1 MSLTPSA
8 LDQPSPHVVRR
19 DFLPAAEHLA
29 IRDWALAHRRSFV
42 PSLVDHANLRAD
54 IRSSLT
60 ARLPDRGWADTFR
73 TRVLDAVPGLARDL
87 GMAWFA
93 PETIQLSLIAYN
105 EGDFYRPHVDTET
118 SPDRKSDRVLSAVYY
133 FHTEPKAYSG
143 GELRLHAFNPA
154 STRFADIAPEQNSL
168 LAFASF
174 ARHEVRPVSCPS
186 GRFEDSRF
194 AINCWVR
201 RALPAQ

>member
-1 MSLTPSA
+1 MSVQPSL
-8 LDQPSPHVVRR
+8 LDQPAPHILRR
-19 DFLPAAEHLA
+19 AFLPVAEHRA
-29 IRDWALAHRRSFV
+29 ILDWSLAHRACFA
-42 PSLVDHANLRAD
+42 PSLVDSAQLRAN

-60 ARLPDRGWADTFR
+60 ARLPEQAWVEAFR
-73 TRVLDAVPGLARDL
+73 RRVLDAVPALASDL
-87 GMAWFA
+87 GMAPFA
-93 PETIQLSLIAYN
+93 PETVQLSLIAYN
-105 EGDFYRPHVDTET
+105 DGDFYRPHVDTET
-118 SPDRKSDRVLSAVYY
+118 SPARKSDRVLSAVYY

-154 STRFADIAPEQNSL
+154 SNRSADIAPEQNAL

-174 ARHEVRPVSCPS
+174 ARHEVRPVACPS